1 MKMKDQDYTL
11 NVLKMAINTDLDS
24 SLGNSMSD
32 LEALESNRDQLVW
45 DIATRIYTQSGH
57 RVELPM
63 VRDLVEARIIEIKSQ
78 FVRQQHVRVRQH
90 PPKKAQIGG
99 EHQTQTGGDLAS
111 TRWIFLKICSVICGC
126 TDVSGNRVSMSSQIY
141 DLAEKHE
148 VAKILMNLEETFE
161 IRIPEETMAK
171 LQTVEHIVDFISDTL
186 QTGAKHTTPMSVVR
200 HNRHQTGNEVL
211 RIG

>member
-1 MKMKDQDYTL
+1 MEMKDQDYTL

-24 SLGNSMSD
+24 SIGNSMAD

-63 VRDLVEARIIEIKSQ
+63 VRDLVETRIIEIKSQ

-90 PPKKAQIGG
+90 PPRKPPIEGSRNSHR
-99 EHQTQTGGDLAS
+99 ENDLAS

-126 TDVSGNRVSMSSQIY
+126 TDVSANRISMGSHIY

-148 VAKILMNLEETFE
+148 AAKILMNLEETFE
-161 IRIPEETMAK
+161 IRIPEKTMAK
-171 LQTVEHIVDFISDTL
+171 LHTIEHIVNFIGDAL
-186 QTGAKHTTPMSVVR
+186 KNGAKRTAPMSMVR
-200 HNRHQTGNEVL
+200 HNRHQPSNDVL
-211 RIG
+211 RIS